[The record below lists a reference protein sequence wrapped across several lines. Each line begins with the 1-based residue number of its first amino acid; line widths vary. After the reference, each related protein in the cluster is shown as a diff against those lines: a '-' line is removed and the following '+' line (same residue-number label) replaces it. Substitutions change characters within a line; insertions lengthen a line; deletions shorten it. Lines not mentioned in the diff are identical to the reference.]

1 MQLRSNQLWESA
13 GKTYKTTKRKAL
25 VVWKVARSATTLST
39 KMMIIQRTMSKSNSK
54 TFEENTGVA
63 QVLKAATINTKT
75 EIWEVI
81 QATEEGVV
89 EVGHKK
95 SLADRVT
102 RVTINSKTDNT
113 NLQQ

>member
-25 VVWKVARSATTLST
+25 VAWKVARSATTLNT
-39 KMMIIQRTMSKSNSK
+39 KMMIIQHTMSKNNSK
-54 TFEENTGVA
+54 TCEENTGVV
-63 QVLKAATINTKT
+63 QVSKAATINTKT

-81 QATEEGVV
+81 QATEEDVA

-95 SLADRVT
+95 TPADKVT

>member
-1 MQLRSNQLWESA
+1 
-13 GKTYKTTKRKAL
+13 
-25 VVWKVARSATTLST
+25 
-39 KMMIIQRTMSKSNSK
+39 MMIIQRTMSKSNSK
-54 TFEENTGVA
+54 TYEENTGVA
-63 QVLKAATINTKT
+63 QVLKVATINTKT

-113 NLQQ
+113 NLQQQVLTEANNIEFKISKECSKTS